1 MGFMGGP
8 VVDKHPVTGPPPFIG
23 LGALRD
29 AWKASNLARTSAGRP
44 PPPAKDVLE
53 AKGVL
58 AGGRLAALIGPR
70 GFELCPEMAWESD
83 NERRDGTIRGARTDG
98 EVGGDIENEETKG
111 SGDAGEFGSSEG
123 EDAIASEWR
132 TGDEKCE
139 RSSERS
145 FKPARIAVD
154 RIVGTR
160 LS

>member
-1 MGFMGGP
+1 MGGP
-8 VVDKHPVTGPPPFIG
+8 FVDKHRVIGPPPFIR

-44 PPPAKDVLE
+44 PPLAKGVIE

-58 AGGRLAALIGPR
+58 LAWGRLAALIGPR
-70 GFELCPEMAWESD
+70 GFELCPELAWESD

-132 TGDEKCE
+132 MGDEKCE
-139 RSSERS
+139 RSRERS